1 MDIFS
6 FNLQKVADLGEK
18 NTFLT
23 LFEVILETKAF
34 SSSGWPFSGPLTL
47 PPYSTRRARSNGVL
61 AVPVSLP
68 VAELAAMFDFGGM
81 VDCTVA
87 GTTYGLSDTCFW

>member
-1 MDIFS
+1 MHILS
-6 FNLQKVADLGEK
+6 FKFQKVADLGEK
-18 NTFLT
+18 STFLT
-23 LFEVILETKAF
+23 LFEALFATKAF
-34 SSSGWPFSGPLTL
+34 SSSRRPFSTRMTAR
-47 PPYSTRRARSNGVL
+47 PYRSRRARSNGVL

-68 VAELAAMFDFGGM
+68 VAELAAMFDFGGT